1 MVSEPRGNEKL
12 EGTAAARPI
21 PVGVERR
28 GQPPAAEVR
37 PRHAVADSFEQNPLS
52 AVTARVTAQA
62 IAGMSDSERVRE
74 ALRDVL
80 ERRDGLAEAART
92 WQVAPSA
99 LSEWQRRYAAFLEE
113 ELNVAERPLMEG
125 GGMARDADLVT
136 VPEAARE
143 MFQAN
148 WERMVEV
155 SRVTEASFR
164 QRPWRL
170 FLENSWMTGW
180 MFTDG
185 KLERNSLAGLVVA
198 VVSVVAIGAVLAGGK
213 LIRRE
218 ESGAVEEEEVVDD
231 EEVISRAA
239 AVAQEFFLAG
249 DVEGKLRVLR
259 GGEGVQREASEY
271 FRARGVAVIA
281 DAVLSRGMTSRGI
294 TSLEFEVPSQQ
305 RTHLINVVERGGVM
319 KMDWETSSLYQEGHL
334 AGLREKK
341 PNGLERVVVK
351 VARDN
356 YYNYGFG
363 EAGYECFRLTY
374 PGLVLDLYGYV
385 ARDTAEHVKLDTM
398 LRAKEMI
405 GEDPVEAVVL
415 EVRYPE
421 KAKAANQVEV
431 VRVLKDQWL
440 TD

>member
-218 ESGAVEEEEVVDD
+218 EAVAVEEEVVDD

-405 GEDPVEAVVL
+405 GEEPVEAVVL

>member
-1 MVSEPRGNEKL
+1 VD
-12 EGTAAARPI
+12 
-21 PVGVERR
+21 RR

-113 ELNVAERPLMEG
+113 ELNLAERPLMED

-148 WERMVEV
+148 WERMVEA

-185 KLERNSLAGLVVA
+185 KLDRNSLAGLVVA
-198 VVSVVAIGAVLAGGK
+198 VVSVGAIGAVLAGGR

-218 ESGAVEEEEVVDD
+218 EAVVMEEVVVDD

-239 AVAQEFFLAG
+239 AVAQEFFLAE

-259 GGEGVQREASEY
+259 GGEEVRSEAAEY
-271 FRARGVAVIA
+271 FRGRGVAVIA

-334 AGLREKK
+334 AGLMESK
-341 PNGLERVVVK
+341 PTGAVRVVVK
-351 VARDN
+351 IARDN
-356 YYNYGFG
+356 YYNYGYG

-385 ARDTAEHVKLDTM
+385 ARDTAEHVTLDTL

-431 VRVLKDQWL
+431 VRVVKDQWL

>member
-218 ESGAVEEEEVVDD
+218 ESGAVEEEVVVDD

>member
-164 QRPWRL
+164 QRPWRM

-218 ESGAVEEEEVVDD
+218 EAVAVEEEVVDD

-259 GGEGVQREASEY
+259 GGDDVRKEAAEY
-271 FRARGVAVIA
+271 FRGRGVAVIA

-405 GEDPVEAVVL
+405 GEEPVEAVVL

>member
-1 MVSEPRGNEKL
+1 MGSEPRGNEKP

-21 PVGVERR
+21 PVGVDRR

-113 ELNVAERPLMEG
+113 ELNLAERPLMED

-148 WERMVEV
+148 WERMVEA

-185 KLERNSLAGLVVA
+185 KLDRNSLAGLVVA
-198 VVSVVAIGAVLAGGK
+198 VVSVGAIGAVLAGGR

-218 ESGAVEEEEVVDD
+218 EAVVVEEVVVDD

-259 GGEGVQREASEY
+259 GGDDVRREAAEY
-271 FRARGVAVIA
+271 FRGRGVAVIA

-334 AGLREKK
+334 AELMERK
-341 PNGLERVVVK
+341 PTGVVRVVVK
-351 VARDN
+351 IAREN

-385 ARDTAEHVKLDTM
+385 ARDTAEYVTLDTL

-431 VRVLKDQWL
+431 VRVVKDQWL

>member
-218 ESGAVEEEEVVDD
+218 ESGAVEEEVVDD

-405 GEDPVEAVVL
+405 GEEPVEAVVL

>member
-1 MVSEPRGNEKL
+1 MGSEPRGNEKP

-37 PRHAVADSFEQNPLS
+37 PRHAAADSFEQNPLS

-113 ELNVAERPLMEG
+113 ELTVAERPLMEDG
-125 GGMARDADLVT
+125 VMARDADLVT

-148 WERMVEV
+148 WERMVEA

-185 KLERNSLAGLVVA
+185 KLDRNSLAGLVVA
-198 VVSVVAIGAVLAGGK
+198 VVSVGAIGAVLAGGK

-218 ESGAVEEEEVVDD
+218 EAVVVEEVVEDD

-259 GGEGVQREASEY
+259 GGEAVQREAAEY
-271 FRARGVAVIA
+271 FRGHGVEVIA

-334 AGLREKK
+334 AGLRESK
-341 PNGLERVVVK
+341 PTGAVRVVVK
-351 VARDN
+351 ISRDT

-385 ARDTAEHVKLDTM
+385 ARDTADHVTLDTL

-405 GEDPVEAVVL
+405 GEEPVEAVVL

-421 KAKAANQVEV
+421 KAKASNQVEV
-431 VRVLKDQWL
+431 VRVVKDQWL

>member
-1 MVSEPRGNEKL
+1 
-12 EGTAAARPI
+12 
-21 PVGVERR
+21 
-28 GQPPAAEVR
+28 
-37 PRHAVADSFEQNPLS
+37 
-52 AVTARVTAQA
+52 
-62 IAGMSDSERVRE
+62 
-74 ALRDVL
+74 
-80 ERRDGLAEAART
+80 
-92 WQVAPSA
+92 
-99 LSEWQRRYAAFLEE
+99 
-113 ELNVAERPLMEG
+113 
-125 GGMARDADLVT
+125 
-136 VPEAARE
+136 
-143 MFQAN
+143 
-148 WERMVEV
+148 
-155 SRVTEASFR
+155 
-164 QRPWRL
+164 
-170 FLENSWMTGW
+170 

-185 KLERNSLAGLVVA
+185 KLERKSLAGLVVA

-405 GEDPVEAVVL
+405 GEEPVEAVVL

>member
-1 MVSEPRGNEKL
+1 MVSEPRVNEKP

-21 PVGVERR
+21 PVGMERR
-28 GQPPAAEVR
+28 GQVPAAEVR

-80 ERRDGLAEAART
+80 ERRDGLAEAARA

-125 GGMARDADLVT
+125 GGMARDVDLVT

-185 KLERNSLAGLVVA
+185 KLDRNSLAGLVVA

-218 ESGAVEEEEVVDD
+218 EAAVVEAVVEDD

-259 GGEGVQREASEY
+259 GGEEVQREAGEY
-271 FRARGVAVIA
+271 FRGRGVAVIA

-294 TSLEFEVPSQQ
+294 TSLEFEVPSQR
-305 RTHLINVVERGGVM
+305 RTHLINVVERAGVM

-334 AGLREKK
+334 EELTERK
-341 PNGLERVVVK
+341 PTGVVRVVVK
-351 VARDN
+351 IAREN

-385 ARDTAEHVKLDTM
+385 ARDTAEHVTLDTL

-431 VRVLKDQWL
+431 VRVVKDQWL

>member
-1 MVSEPRGNEKL
+1 MGIEPRGNEKPD
-12 EGTAAARPI
+12 GTAAARPI
-21 PVGVERR
+21 PVGVDRR

-125 GGMARDADLVT
+125 GGMARDVDLVT

-143 MFQAN
+143 IFQAN

-180 MFTDG
+180 LFTDG
-185 KLERNSLAGLVVA
+185 KLDRNSLAGLVVA
-198 VVSVVAIGAVLAGGK
+198 VVSVGAIGAVLAGGK
-213 LIRRE
+213 LIRSE
-218 ESGAVEEEEVVDD
+218 EAAAVEEVVVDD

-259 GGEGVQREASEY
+259 GGEEVQREASEY
-271 FRARGVAVIA
+271 FRARGVKVIA

-319 KMDWETSSLYQEGHL
+319 KVDWETSSLYQEGHL

-341 PNGLERVVVK
+341 PGGLVRVVVK

-385 ARDTAEHVKLDTM
+385 ARDTAEHVTLDTL

-405 GEDPVEAVVL
+405 GEEPVEAVVL